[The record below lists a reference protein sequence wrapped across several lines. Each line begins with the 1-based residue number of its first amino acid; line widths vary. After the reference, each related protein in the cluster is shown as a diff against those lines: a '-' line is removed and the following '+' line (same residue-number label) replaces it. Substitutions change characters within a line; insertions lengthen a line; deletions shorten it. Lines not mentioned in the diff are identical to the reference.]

1 MKIGMYGGID
11 NGRVRDR
18 TIDYIAIDQ
27 GLSFLLREGIKP
39 IVAIGDFDSLEEKRL
54 LEKVDV
60 LRYDPVKDDTDTA
73 IALKWAIE
81 HGYDEIEITGVM
93 QGRMDHFLGVLC
105 LLEQYR
111 DINITL
117 YDQKNCI
124 TLLKAGEYEIDCQ
137 HYHYFSIFAIDD
149 TRLTL
154 RKCAYELNDYL
165 LKRHDPLCVSNQ
177 CESILYLHTTAD
189 IFFIQAS

>member
-39 IVAIGDFDSLEEKRL
+39 IVAIGDFDSLEETSL

-60 LRYDPVKDDTDTA
+60 LRYNPVKDDTDTA

-81 HGYDEIEITGVM
+81 HGYDEI
-93 QGRMDHFLGVLC
+93 
-105 LLEQYR
+105 
-111 DINITL
+111 
-117 YDQKNCI
+117 
-124 TLLKAGEYEIDCQ
+124 
-137 HYHYFSIFAIDD
+137 
-149 TRLTL
+149 
-154 RKCAYELNDYL
+154 
-165 LKRHDPLCVSNQ
+165 
-177 CESILYLHTTAD
+177 
-189 IFFIQAS
+189 